1 VFDESGNEKI
11 EFLVFFEIR
20 EVNLMKVA
28 FLDVFGE
35 REFFV
40 VVVGV
45 FQQWV
50 DFFIVAF
57 ELVVGCEGDLLAAL
71 ELIGDEL
78 LVADVELV
86 FFELGLDGVD
96 NLLVQRTQLVEF
108 HLLPGQGLNF
118 LTQLEVWF
126 FGGLCCFGLGLGGQ
140 WLKIYFWGI

>member
-1 VFDESGNEKI
+1 
-11 EFLVFFEIR
+11 
-20 EVNLMKVA
+20 M
-28 FLDVFGE
+28 
-35 REFFV
+35 
-40 VVVGV
+40 
-45 FQQWV
+45 
-50 DFFIVAF
+50 AF

-118 LTQLEVWF
+118 LTQLEV
-126 FGGLCCFGLGLGGQ
+126 
-140 WLKIYFWGI
+140 